1 MSDKLKIGILGCGN
15 MAQMAHIPAFKSLAN
30 ADVVALCDFR
40 LNVAQALCA
49 RWDVPNACG
58 NLEEMLALDIDAVA
72 VLTPAP
78 SHLRD
83 IRLSLEAGKHVF
95 TEKPAAMCVE
105 SVRELQQV
113 AQSAGKTVRVGYMK
127 RHEQNICELLKLQ
140 SAGDW
145 GKLLFVRTHSFI
157 GSHWDAAVGSLVRP
171 ITSGEIPPFDASM
184 LDPGPA
190 WLDAPRDQAFYSFDN
205 PYFGLLDTGSHSV
218 NLLRCLTGIT
228 PSVKSVR
235 NSGPVRLVDFDFGG
249 VPGVLE
255 FCVNF
260 AMERWDEVTELY
272 FEKASVTI
280 KTPPP
285 LDRQTSAQ
293 VEIYTEA
300 DGRHENLVLE
310 NNRRWAFQRQAES
323 FVQQAL
329 AGETGT
335 DLEEAEQDVALI
347 EQIYRLE
354 TGAVVLAES

>member
-1 MSDKLKIGILGCGN
+1 MSEKLKIGILGCGN
-15 MAQMAHIPAFKSLAN
+15 MAQMAHLPAFKSLAN

-40 LNVAQALCA
+40 LNVAQVLCA
-49 RWDVPNACG
+49 RWDIPNSCA
-58 NLEEMLALDIDAVA
+58 NLEKMLALDIDAVA
-72 VLTPAP
+72 VLTPAH

-113 AQSAGKTVRVGYMK
+113 AQSAEKTVMVGYMK
-127 RHEQNICELLKLQ
+127 RHEQNIRELLKRQ

-145 GKLLFVRTHSFI
+145 GNLLFVRTHSFI
-157 GSHWDAAVGSLVRP
+157 GSQWDAAVGSLVRP
-171 ITSGEIPPFDASM
+171 VTSGEVPPFNASV

-190 WLDAPRDQAFYSFDN
+190 WLDAPRDQRFYSFDN

-218 NLLRCLTGIT
+218 NLLRYLTGTT
-228 PSVKSVR
+228 PSVNGVR
-235 NSGPVRLVDFDFGG
+235 NNGAVRLVDFDFDG
-249 VPGVLE
+249 VPGVME

-300 DGRHENLVLE
+300 SGRHENLVLE
-310 NNRRWAFQRQAES
+310 NNRRWAFQLQAEA
-323 FVQQAL
+323 FVQRVL
-329 AGETGT
+329 SGEPGT
-335 DLEEAEQDVALI
+335 DLKEAELDVALI
-347 EQIYRLE
+347 EHIYRQE
-354 TGAVVLAES
+354 TGVEIAATS

>member
-40 LNVAQALCA
+40 LDVAQALCT
-49 RWDVPNACG
+49 RWDVPNACAS
-58 NLEEMLALDIDAVA
+58 LEDMLALDIDAVA
-72 VLTPAP
+72 VLTPAH

-113 AQSAGKTVRVGYMK
+113 AQKAGKTVRVGYMK

-171 ITSGEIPPFDASM
+171 ITSSEIPPFDASV
-184 LDPGPA
+184 LDPGPG
-190 WLDAPRDQAFYSFDN
+190 WLDAPRDKCFYSFDN

-218 NLLRCLTGIT
+218 NLLRYLTGTT
-228 PSVKSVR
+228 PSVKGVR

>member
-15 MAQMAHIPAFKSLAN
+15 MAQMAHLPAFKSLVH

-40 LNVAQALCA
+40 KSVAQALCT
-49 RWDVPNACG
+49 RWDIPNACG
-58 NLEEMLALDIDAVA
+58 SLEEILTLDVDAVV
-72 VLTPAP
+72 VLTPAY

-105 SVRELQQV
+105 SVRELQQI
-113 AQSAGKTVRVGYMK
+113 AQSVGKTVKVGYMK
-127 RHEQNICELLKLQ
+127 RHEQNICELLKRQ
-140 SAGDW
+140 AKKDW

-157 GSHWDAAVGSLVRP
+157 GSHWDAAVGSLVHP
-171 ITSGEIPPFDASM
+171 VTSGEVPPFDSSA

-190 WLDAPRDQAFYSFDN
+190 WLEAPRDQHFYSFDN

-218 NLLRCLTGIT
+218 NLLRYLTGTT
-228 PSVKSVR
+228 PSVKGVR
-235 NSGPVRLVDFDFGG
+235 NSGAVRLVDFDFGG
-249 VPGVLE
+249 VPGVME

-285 LDRQTSAQ
+285 LDRQTSAK
-293 VEIYTEA
+293 VDIYTEA
-300 DGRHENLVLE
+300 DGRHENLVLD
-310 NNRRWAFQRQAES
+310 NNRRWAFQLQAEF

-329 AGETGT
+329 ADETGT

-347 EQIYRLE
+347 EQIYRQE
-354 TGAVVLAES
+354 TGAEILAAP